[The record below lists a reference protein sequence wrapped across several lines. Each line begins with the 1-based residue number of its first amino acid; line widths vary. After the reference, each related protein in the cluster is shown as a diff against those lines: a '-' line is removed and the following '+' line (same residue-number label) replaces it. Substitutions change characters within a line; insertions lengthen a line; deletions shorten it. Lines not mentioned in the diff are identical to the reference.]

1 MKFPRHSVLLM
12 VGPTGCGKS
21 AFSEYVKINNPDRV
35 KVVASDEIRR
45 EILGVNLD
53 KYSPSMMPA
62 SRQAF
67 SLMKA
72 KLVEFMRYPC
82 QTDYII
88 VDSTGLD
95 KKFRD
100 EIRETCWKSQYQ
112 CFAVVMDTP
121 RIKDHP
127 NQYLYS
133 KQLRRFKTE
142 VMPTI
147 SREKFSGV
155 LRIKEWSD
163 YKANV
168 EFEAVPVDEPVYPH
182 IIGDVHGCYDEL
194 VELLKKLGYA
204 VADGKIT
211 GKDKFV
217 LVGDIVDKG
226 PKVAEVIE
234 LLYNNQDMFVMVEGN
249 HERKFTRNH
258 ELEDDVKPYFT
269 SDQLDEVSKSR
280 LAVLIANARPF
291 YKCGWYIVTH
301 APCAE
306 RYLGKTDIYSL
317 KKQRGFYY
325 PKMKDYPNEAKYIEA
340 LNESLSFLRDESY
353 HFAPFH
359 IMGHVAL
366 EEVYKWQN
374 KIMIDTGCAAGGK
387 LTAVDFSSGKPR
399 FVSVPS
405 QQPKTDTL
413 VNLQQNVEIEDLT
426 DHQERRLRAMTRD
439 KIAFVSGTM
448 SPPAVHEE
456 GGLESLQGAFA
467 YYKQAGINKV
477 MLQIKHMGSRCNL
490 YLSKKLEDCRAVS
503 RNGFVIK
510 GIPPEQFTA
519 WQNQYLL
526 SCQECNGKGYI
537 DIFGCPDCRYC
548 YDSMI
553 LDGEL
558 LPWYFL
564 GSGLVDEIYK
574 PAAHCIQTELD
585 FLERNGFAN
594 ELALVKERKL
604 QDGYVRNMSK
614 EDKKKLHGE
623 HKAEIYDI
631 VDQFDMDI
639 PLSKAYAKLF
649 KGQVDKYGAETPLE
663 FKAFAILKTTSKDG
677 IETNWTSAA
686 AGVKNEE
693 MYAALN
699 KCRYCMVDLND
710 EASVDA
716 AFDFVDKLEYNEEG
730 VVVKPEMVYNKGVA
744 PYMKVRNPAYL
755 TLVYGYDYLMGD
767 KMARLYKNKKVNSK
781 IRTSVVEFEL
791 GSKLLDIPQDQLVK
805 ENAHYK
811 RLLLKL
817 ICETENEK
825 NLDPRL

>member
-21 AFSEYVKINNPDRV
+21 FLATQMACKENI
-35 KVVASDEIRR
+35 KVLSSDAIRQ

-67 SLMKA
+67 NLMKA

-88 VDSTGLD
+88 IDSTGLD

-100 EIRETCWKSQYQ
+100 EIRDTCWKSQYQ

-142 VMPTI
+142 VLPTI
-147 SREKFSGV
+147 TREKFSGV
-155 LRIKEWSD
+155 LRIKERVND
-163 YKANV
+163 YEEIIELENT
-168 EFEAVPVDEPVYPH
+168 PVAEPIYPH
-182 IIGDVHGCYDEL
+182 VIGDVHGCYDEL
-194 VELLKKLGYA
+194 VELLKKLGYG
-204 VADGKIT
+204 VDNGKIT

-258 ELEDDVKPYFT
+258 ELEDNVKQYFT
-269 SDQLDEVSKSR
+269 SDQLNEVSKSR
-280 LAVLIANARPF
+280 LAELISKARPF
-291 YKCGWYIVTH
+291 YSCPLYIVTH

-325 PKMKDYPNEAKYIEA
+325 PKMGDYPSEAKYIEA

-353 HFAPFH
+353 HFAPYH

-387 LTAVDFSSGKPR
+387 LTAVSFVDGKPL

-405 QQPKTDTL
+405 QQLKGETL
-413 VNLQQNVEIEDLT
+413 VNLQQNFEIEGLT
-426 DHQERRLRAMTRD
+426 DHQERRLRCMTRD

-456 GGLESLQGAFA
+456 CGLESLDGAFA
-467 YYKQAGINKV
+467 YYKSCGITKL

-510 GIPPEQFTA
+510 GIPPEQFAA
-519 WQNQYLL
+519 WQKEYLG
-526 SCQECNGKGYI
+526 E
-537 DIFGCPDCRYC
+537 
-548 YDSMI
+548 YDSLI

-574 PAAHCIQTELD
+574 PAAYCVQAELD
-585 FLERNGFAN
+585 FLERNGFAK
-594 ELALVKERKL
+594 ELAASKERKVAE
-604 QDGYVRNMSK
+604 GYVRNASK
-614 EDKKKLHGE
+614 EEKKAKHGE
-623 HKAEIYDI
+623 HKAEVYDI

-639 PLSKAYAKLF
+639 PMAKAYAKLF
-649 KGQVDKYGAETPLE
+649 KSQVDKYGAETPLE
-663 FKAFAILKTTSKDG
+663 FKAFATLKTSKDG
-677 IETNWTSAA
+677 VERNWTAA
-686 AGVKNEE
+686 AEGIKNKE

-716 AFDFVDKLEYNEEG
+716 AYDFVDKIDYDEEG
-730 VVVKPEMVYNKGVA
+730 VVVKPELVYNKGVA
-744 PYMKVRNPAYL
+744 PYMKVRNASYL
-755 TLVYGYDYLMGD
+755 TLVYGYDYLMGG
-767 KMARLYKNKKVNSK
+767 KYEKLVKNKRVNSK

-791 GSKLLDIPQDQLVK
+791 GSKLLDIPDAQLVK

-817 ICETENEK
+817 ICETESEK